1 MPSFELKGGSDRE
14 LQKSIDNFKKK
25 YNLTVNV
32 SISGYSGS
40 GDPLAQLEESDV
52 PSCIGFLNMAIDV
65 KTLDIILTP
74 TALIA
79 PVRLS
84 NLGTMFSHILDKPL
98 NNDELLRLIEVYK
111 LNGKFDQFM
120 KDLVSSEVV
129 AGSVISSYLAST
141 TTILPKEARQ
151 KILTAVGDL
160 RADKNQFSGNLTSWR
175 NFSPAAKVYSRAMMK
190 SFQTYV
196 NPTDSDQTLYKSSL
210 IDNEFEDKVTEIKCS
225 NILEMT
231 KLAMDEDDVIYS
243 SDTKKAL
250 TRMGFDKLIT
260 ARELT
265 SIANAVNSSAKLR
278 ISSSWRSEAASLPST
293 VSVKSGDDKN
303 PVLTDVVKIGFK
315 NMFELLYKVA
325 KAYGRGD

>member
-1 MPSFELKGGSDRE
+1 MPSFELRGSSDRD
-14 LQKSIDNFKKK
+14 LQKSLDNFKKK

-32 SISGYSGS
+32 SVSGYSGN
-40 GDPLAQLEESDV
+40 GNPLAQLEESDV

-79 PVRLS
+79 PIRLS

-111 LNGKFDQFM
+111 LNGKFDQFI
-120 KDLVSSEVV
+120 KDLVTSEVV

-151 KILTAVGDL
+151 KILAAVGGL
-160 RADKNQFSGNLTSWR
+160 RADKNEFSGNLTSW
-175 NFSPAAKVYSRAMMK
+175 NSSPLAKVYSRAMTK

-196 NPTDSDQTLYKSSL
+196 NTTDSDQTLYKSSL

-265 SIANAVNSSAKLR
+265 SIANAVNASAKLK
-278 ISSSWRSEAASLPST
+278 ISSSWRSDSASLPST
-293 VSVKSGDDKN
+293 VSVKSGDERD
-303 PVLTDVVKIGFK
+303 PGFVDVVKIGFK

>member
-1 MPSFELKGGSDRE
+1 MPSFELRGSSDRD

-32 SISGYSGS
+32 SVSGYSGN
-40 GDPLAQLEESDV
+40 GNPLAQLEESDV

-79 PVRLS
+79 PIRLS

-111 LNGKFDQFM
+111 LNGKFDQFI
-120 KDLVSSEVV
+120 KDLISSEVV

-151 KILTAVGDL
+151 KILSVVGDL
-160 RADKNQFSGNLTSWR
+160 RGDKNWFSGYLTSWR
-175 NFSPAAKVYSRAMMK
+175 YSPLAKVYSRAMTK

-196 NPTDSDQTLYKSSL
+196 NTTDSDQTLYKSSL

-265 SIANAVNSSAKLR
+265 SIANAVNANAKLK

-293 VSVKSGDDKN
+293 VSVKSGYNSDPDF
-303 PVLTDVVKIGFK
+303 TDVVRIGFK